1 MKNVTY
7 FIVNTKNKR
16 IQKNFKNKINFENIF
31 KNITLYKKEENENLL
46 LIDSICGKEERIF
59 LSINNEY
66 IKEGDEFI
74 LIISFPYLDQ
84 KEKEKKNSDK

>member
-46 LIDSICGKEERIF
+46 LIDSIC
-59 LSINNEY
+59 
-66 IKEGDEFI
+66 
-74 LIISFPYLDQ
+74 
-84 KEKEKKNSDK
+84 EKE